1 LEDGVLDDLTLLLP
15 PLLRS
20 LEALGFVARNLDPTR
35 YGAVMETVGS
45 PDAALRL
52 VRPRLEAW
60 PAELAAM
67 RERLETARD
76 AVLGAFDGLRDAP
89 DEADGLRAAF
99 RALRLIPRAQEAL
112 YPLAAGLPPVSR
124 FFVEPGRRD
133 DPALQARLT
142 GAEPREDA
150 GLVQIDDEPGRRGG
164 FSMYVPEDYSPD
176 REWPLI
182 MALHGGGGTGRA
194 FLWTWMRSARTR
206 GAVLVTPTSVGATW
220 ALSGP
225 DGDTP
230 NLARILDGVRGGWN
244 IDPERL
250 LLTGMSDGGTFT
262 YVSGL
267 EAGSPFTHLAP
278 VSASFHPMIA
288 QMADPDR
295 MRGLPIFLTHGALDW
310 MFSIDVARGADE
322 ALRAAGADVTYR
334 EIDDLSHAY
343 PTEINPQ
350 ILDWLGVK
358 GGEA

>member
-1 LEDGVLDDLTLLLP
+1 LEDGVLDDLTQLLP

-52 VRPRLEAW
+52 VRPKLEAW
-60 PAELAAM
+60 PEALAAM
-67 RERLETARD
+67 RERLETARE
-76 AVLGAFDGLRDAP
+76 AVLDAFDSLRAAP
-89 DEADGLRAAF
+89 DEPDGLRAAF
-99 RALRLIPRAQEAL
+99 RALRLVPRAQEAL
-112 YPLAAGLPPVSR
+112 YPLAAGVPPVSR
-124 FFVEPGRRD
+124 FFTEPARRD
-133 DPALQARLT
+133 DAALQARLT
-142 GAEPREDA
+142 ELEPREDA
-150 GLVQIDDEPGRRGG
+150 GVIALDDPRERRGG
-164 FSMYVPEDYSPD
+164 FSMYVPEDYTPERS
-176 REWPLI
+176 RPLI

-194 FLWTWMRSARTR
+194 FLWTWLRNARTR
-206 GAVLVTPTSVGATW
+206 GAVLVAPTSVGATW

-244 IDPERL
+244 IDPTRL

-267 EAGSPFTHLAP
+267 EAASPFTHLAP

-310 MFSIDVARGADE
+310 MFSIDVARGADA

-334 EIDDLSHAY
+334 EIGDLSHAY

-350 ILDWLGVK
+350 ILDWLGV
-358 GGEA
+358 